1 MRTAPWPAPRSWLA
15 STIGAWRRS
24 ARTPCIAGT
33 VRPRRRWIVLP
44 TCIWVAPSIRRS
56 APAGPAERV
65 SRALETRQAEH
76 RSPAEQPRRQERE
89 GPELRPSGLERI
101 SRFDREL
108 RQAIERAAAALRE
121 CVRELRHEVERVARW
136 MREMQERQ
144 REAEATRQRERE
156 WSRKLERDR
165 DGPSFDRDR

>member
-1 MRTAPWPAPRSWLA
+1 MPTAPWREPRSRTA

-44 TCIWVAPSIRRS
+44 ACIWVAPSIRRS
-56 APAGPAERV
+56 APGRPAERV
-65 SRALETRQAEH
+65 SRALEGN
-76 RSPAEQPRRQERE
+76 PAPEQPRRQERE

-121 CVRELRHEVERVARW
+121 CVRELGHYVEYVGRW
-136 MREMQERQ
+136 MRERELEAQRQ
-144 REAEATRQRERE
+144 REAEARRQRERE